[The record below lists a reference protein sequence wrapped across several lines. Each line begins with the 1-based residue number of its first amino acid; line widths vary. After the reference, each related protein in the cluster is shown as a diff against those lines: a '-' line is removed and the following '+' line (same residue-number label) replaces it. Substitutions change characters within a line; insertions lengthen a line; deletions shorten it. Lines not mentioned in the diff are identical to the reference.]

1 MVLVPLVCGMWAAT
15 GVDATMGGTC
25 RAVGRPDM
33 LRMCG
38 AGIFT
43 VHCGVIVVWLL
54 GCFLFTNQGRFFR
67 CGATRLAGGGADEL
81 IAKTCGA

>member
-1 MVLVPLVCGMWAAT
+1 MQRWEEPAGPSDDQTL
-15 GVDATMGGTC
+15 
-25 RAVGRPDM
+25 

-54 GCFLFTNQGRFFR
+54 GCFLFTNQGRFL
-67 CGATRLAGGGADEL
+67 GAVPRDSRAGADEL
-81 IAKTCGA
+81 IAKTCMKTRQWKCMDK

>member
-54 GCFLFTNQGRFFR
+54 GCFLFTNQAAVF
-67 CGATRLAGGGADEL
+67 
-81 IAKTCGA
+81 

>member
-43 VHCGVIVVWLL
+43 VHCGVIVVWLRIGVFSVYESGAVFL
-54 GCFLFTNQGRFFR
+54 GAVPRDSR
-67 CGATRLAGGGADEL
+67 AGAPMN
-81 IAKTCGA
+81 

>member
-1 MVLVPLVCGMWAAT
+1 MVLVPLVGGMWAAT

-43 VHCGVIVVWLL
+43 VQWWCHCRVVIGVFSVYES
-54 GCFLFTNQGRFFR
+54 
-67 CGATRLAGGGADEL
+67 GAVF
-81 IAKTCGA
+81 

>member
-54 GCFLFTNQGRFFR
+54 GCFLFTNQGRFL
-67 CGATRLAGGGADEL
+67 GAVPRDSRAGADEL
-81 IAKTCGA
+81 IAKRA

>member
-1 MVLVPLVCGMWAAT
+1 
-15 GVDATMGGTC
+15 
-25 RAVGRPDM
+25 M

-54 GCFLFTNQGRFFR
+54 GCFLFTNQVRFFR
-67 CGATRLAGGGADEL
+67 GGATRLAGGGV
-81 IAKTCGA
+81 GGRM